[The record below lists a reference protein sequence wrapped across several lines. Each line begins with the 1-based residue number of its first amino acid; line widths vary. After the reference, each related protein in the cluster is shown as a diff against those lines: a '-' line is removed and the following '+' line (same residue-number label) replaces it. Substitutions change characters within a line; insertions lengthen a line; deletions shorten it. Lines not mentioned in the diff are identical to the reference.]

1 MLDVQKLLGQFLG
14 AGQSGQYGDG
24 RNQSGRSAGF
34 GSGSSGSGGFGSGGG
49 GIQDQIGGLLKTH
62 GASALSGGLAG
73 GLASQLFKGKGMGGM
88 GKMGGSALK
97 LGGAALVAGLAY
109 KAYQTYQ
116 QNNQGQ
122 PALPGASPLPQLA
135 APAAAGEIP
144 APTGTAFLPAGEE
157 DARARLMLSAMIAA
171 AKADGYIDAGEQQA
185 IFGRIE
191 ELDLDAEEKGFV
203 IDEMQKPMSIDQLVA
218 HAKTPEAAIEVYTAS
233 VLAIDPDH
241 PAEKAY
247 LEMLA
252 ARLNLPKEL
261 TQQVRATTDEV
272 VSA

>member
-14 AGQSGQYGDG
+14 SGAQGGHGRKDG
-24 RNQSGRSAGF
+24 SGRSAGF
-34 GSGSSGSGGFGSGGG
+34 GSPASSGFGSSGSL
-49 GIQDQIGGLLKTH
+49 QDQIGGLLRTH

-73 GLASQLFKGKGMGGM
+73 GLASQLFKGKGV
-88 GKMGGSALK
+88 GKMGGTALK
-97 LGGAALVAGLAY
+97 LGGAAIVAGLAY

-116 QNNQGQ
+116 QNNQGR
-122 PALPGASPLPQLA
+122 PALPGASPVPQLA
-135 APAAAGEIP
+135 APTGAGELP
-144 APTGTAFLPAGEE
+144 APQGTAFLPEGEE

-185 IFGRIE
+185 IFERID

-203 IDEMQKPMSIDQLVA
+203 VDEMRRPLSIDDLVA
-218 HAKTPEAAIEVYTAS
+218 RATTPEAAIEVYTAS

-247 LEMLA
+247 LDMLA
-252 ARLNLPKEL
+252 ARLNLPAEL
-261 TQQVRATTDEV
+261 TAQVRRTTEEV
-272 VSA
+272 AA